1 MVETRTLAGREI
13 YPIGFG
19 AMNVSH
25 CYQPRLPDEEGGR
38 VLQAALD
45 LGYTHFDTAAIYGH
59 GHNEALIGKYL
70 SHRRDEIV
78 LTSKCGIVKD
88 PDTGKR
94 GINNRTDL
102 IRRSIDETL
111 SLLKTDHLDMFY
123 LHRWDKIT
131 PIEDV
136 VGEMG
141 RLVEVGKVRT
151 LGLSEVSADTLRK
164 AHATHQ
170 ISAVQSEYS
179 LWTRNPEI
187 AVLEACRE
195 LGATFVAF
203 SPVARQFLTG
213 TLTAVDGF
221 CTDDIRNTMPR
232 FEPEIYS
239 ENLKLLTEYRA
250 IASEVGCTEAQ
261 LALAW
266 LLTRGNHVVPI
277 PGTQSIPHLEENFH
291 SARIELSPAV
301 TARLDS
307 LINEKTVKGGRYNP
321 TIQKQIDTEEFV

>member
-1 MVETRTLAGREI
+1 MTATRTLAGREI

-25 CYQPRLPDEEGGR
+25 CYQPRLPDAEGGR

-45 LGYTHFDTAAIYGH
+45 LGYTHFDTAAVYGH
-59 GHNEALIGKYL
+59 GHNEGLIGQYL

-94 GINNRTDL
+94 GINNRPDL

-111 SLLKTDHLDMFY
+111 GLLRTDHLDMFY
-123 LHRWDKIT
+123 LHRWDKVT

-136 VGEMG
+136 IGEMG
-141 RLVEVGKVRT
+141 RLVEAGKVRT
-151 LGLSEVSADTLRK
+151 LGLSETSAATLRK
-164 AHATHQ
+164 AHATHP
-170 ISAVQSEYS
+170 IAAVQSEYS

-195 LGATFVAF
+195 LGAAFVAF

-213 TLTAVDGF
+213 KLVEVGGF
-221 CTDDIRNTMPR
+221 CDADIRNSMPR
-232 FEPEIYS
+232 FEAGTYA
-239 ENLKLLTEYRA
+239 ENMKLLPAYKA
-250 IASEVGCTEAQ
+250 IADEVGCSMAQ

-266 LLTRGNHVVPI
+266 LLTRGEHVIPI
-277 PGTQSIPHLEENFH
+277 PGTQSLAHLEENYRAAEV
-291 SARIELSPAV
+291 SLTDDV
-301 TARLDS
+301 VARLDA

-321 TIQKQIDTEEFV
+321 AVQKQIDTEEFA

>member
-1 MVETRTLAGREI
+1 MVATRTLAGREI

-45 LGYTHFDTAAIYGH
+45 LGYTHFDTAAIYGL
-59 GHNEALIGKYL
+59 GHNEGLIGQYL
-70 SHRRDEIV
+70 SHRRDEMV

-102 IRRSIDETL
+102 LESSINETL
-111 SLLKTDHLDMFY
+111 RLLKTDHVDMFY

-131 PIEDV
+131 PIEEV
-136 VGEMG
+136 VGAMG
-141 RLVEVGKVRT
+141 RLVEAGKVRT

-164 AHATHQ
+164 AHATHP
-170 ISAVQSEYS
+170 IAAVQSEYS

-187 AVLEACRE
+187 AVLEACRDI
-195 LGATFVAF
+195 GAAFVAF

-213 TLTAVDGF
+213 KLTKVDHF
-221 CTDDIRNTMPR
+221 CDDDIRNSMPR
-232 FEPEIYS
+232 FEPETYA
-239 ENLKLLTEYRA
+239 ENMKLLPEYQAITE
-250 IASEVGCTEAQ
+250 EVGCTMAQ

-266 LLTRGNHVVPI
+266 LLTRGDHVVPI
-277 PGTQSIPHLEENFH
+277 PGTQSLAHLEENFK
-291 SARIELSPAV
+291 AAEV
-301 TARLDS
+301 TVTKDVAARLDA

-321 TIQKQIDTEEFV
+321 TVQKQIDTEEFA

>member
-1 MVETRTLAGREI
+1 MTKSRKLAGREI

-25 CYQPRLPDEEGGR
+25 CYQPRLPDEDGGR

-45 LGYTHFDTAAIYGH
+45 LGYTHFDTAAVYGH
-59 GHNEALIGKYL
+59 GHNEMLIGKYL
-70 SHRRDEIV
+70 SHRRDEMV

-111 SLLKTDHLDMFY
+111 ALLKTDHLDMFY
-123 LHRWDKIT
+123 LHRWDKVT

-141 RLVEVGKVRT
+141 RLVEAGKVRT
-151 LGLSEVSADTLRK
+151 LGLSEISAKTLRK
-164 AHATHQ
+164 AHATHP

-187 AVLEACRE
+187 AVLDACRQI
-195 LGATFVAF
+195 GATFVAF

-213 TLTAVDGF
+213 KLTAVDHF
-221 CTDDIRNTMPR
+221 CEDDIRNTMPR
-232 FEPEIYS
+232 FEPQVFA
-239 ENLKLLTEYRA
+239 ENSRLLGEYKL
-250 IASEVGCTEAQ
+250 IAGEVGCSQAQ

-266 LLTRGNHVVPI
+266 LLARGEHIVPI
-277 PGTQSIPHLEENFH
+277 PGTQSVAHLEENFR
-291 SARIELSPAV
+291 AAEVKLTVDIL
-301 TARLDS
+301 ARLDG

-321 TIQKQIDTEEFV
+321 SIQKQIDTEEFA

>member
-1 MVETRTLAGREI
+1 MIETRKLAGRDI

-25 CYQPRLPDEEGGR
+25 CYQPRLPDNEGGR
-38 VLQAALD
+38 VLLAALD
-45 LGYTHFDTAAIYGH
+45 LGYTHFDTAAVYGH
-59 GHNEALIGKYL
+59 GHNEALIGEYL
-70 SHRRDEIV
+70 SPRRDEIV

-102 IRRSIDETL
+102 IRKSIDETL

-123 LHRWDKIT
+123 LHRWDKVT
-131 PIEDV
+131 PIEEV

-141 RLVEVGKVRT
+141 RLVEAGKVRT
-151 LGLSEVSADTLRK
+151 LGLSEVSAKTLRK
-164 AHATHQ
+164 AHATHP

-195 LGATFVAF
+195 IGATFVAF

-213 TLTAVDGF
+213 KLTAVDGF
-221 CTDDIRNTMPR
+221 CYDDIRNTMPR
-232 FEPEIYS
+232 FEPEVYA
-239 ENLKLLTEYRA
+239 ENLKLLTEYKA
-250 IASEVGCTEAQ
+250 IADEAGCTQAQ

-266 LLTRGNHVVPI
+266 LLTRGEHVVPI
-277 PGTQSIPHLEENFH
+277 PGTQSIANAEENFH
-291 SARIELSPAV
+291 SAKVELSAEILV
-301 TARLDS
+301 RLDR

-321 TIQKQIDTEEFV
+321 GIQEQIDTEEFA

>member
-1 MVETRTLAGREI
+1 MVATRKLAGRDI

-45 LGYTHFDTAAIYGH
+45 LGYTHFDTAAIYGY
-59 GHNEALIGKYL
+59 GHNEMLIGEYL

-88 PDTGKR
+88 PDTGIR

-123 LHRWDKIT
+123 LHRWDKVT

-141 RLVEVGKVRT
+141 RLVEAGKVRT
-151 LGLSEVSADTLRK
+151 LGLSEVSAGTLRK
-164 AHATHQ
+164 AHSTHP

-187 AVLEACRE
+187 AVLDACRE
-195 LGATFVAF
+195 IGATFVAF

-213 TLTAVDGF
+213 KLTNLDGF
-221 CTDDIRNTMPR
+221 CDDDIRNTMPR
-232 FEPEIYS
+232 FEPEVYA
-239 ENLKLLTEYRA
+239 ENLKLLIEYKL
-250 IASEVGCTEAQ
+250 IANEVGCTPAQ

-266 LLTRGNHVVPI
+266 LLTRGDHVVPI
-277 PGTQSIPHLEENFH
+277 PGTQSIAHMEENFL
-291 SARIELSPAV
+291 AANVELATDVV
-301 TARLDS
+301 TRLDA
-307 LINEKTVKGGRYNP
+307 LINQNTVKGGRYNP
-321 TIQKQIDTEEFV
+321 TIQKQIDTEEFA

>member
-1 MVETRTLAGREI
+1 MAATRTLAGREI

-45 LGYTHFDTAAIYGH
+45 LGYTHFDTAAIYGF
-59 GHNEALIGKYL
+59 GHNEGLIGKYL
-70 SHRRDEIV
+70 SHRRDEMV
-78 LTSKCGIVKD
+78 LTSKCGIIKD

-94 GINNRTDL
+94 GINNRTDM
-102 IRRSIDETL
+102 IQRSIDETL
-111 SLLKTDHLDMFY
+111 GLLKTDHLDMFY
-123 LHRWDKIT
+123 LHRWDKVT

-136 VGEMG
+136 VGVMS
-141 RLVEVGKVRT
+141 RLVEAGKVRT
-151 LGLSEVSADTLRK
+151 LGLSEVSADTVRK
-164 AHATHQ
+164 AHATHP
-170 ISAVQSEYS
+170 IAAVQSEYS

-195 LGATFVAF
+195 LGAAFVAF

-213 TLTAVDGF
+213 KLTKVDGF
-221 CTDDIRNTMPR
+221 CADDIRNTMPR
-232 FEPEIYS
+232 FEPDIYA
-239 ENLKLLTEYRA
+239 ENMKLLPEYEA
-250 IASEVGCTEAQ
+250 IADEVGCTMAQ

-266 LLTRGNHVVPI
+266 VLSRGEHVVPI
-277 PGTQSIPHLEENFH
+277 PGTQNLEHLEENFR
-291 SARIELSPAV
+291 AAEV
-301 TARLDS
+301 TLTDEVIARLDA

-321 TIQKQIDTEEFV
+321 TIQKQIDTEEFA